1 VDAGRG
7 PRLGAELM
15 SDGLPPDFKSALVI
29 VAHPDDAEFNCGG
42 TVALWTARGVAV
54 SYVICTDGARGV
66 MAMLPRVMAPE
77 ELRRTRRLEQ
87 GAAASVLGVERVT
100 FLEYPDGE
108 LVADVAFKR
117 ELVSWIRRLK
127 PDVVVCQNAVRNYL
141 DLDNN
146 HPDHLAAGQAAIEA
160 IYPAAHS
167 PAYFPDLLEQGLE
180 PHTIRSIWVMGT
192 GTPNHWVDVSATV
205 EQKVQ
210 AIRCHA
216 TQYREDPGEALL
228 AQMAARGRPRG
239 IAHAEAFTRLHGR
252 LGASS

>member
-1 VDAGRG
+1 
-7 PRLGAELM
+7 M
-15 SDGLPPDFKSALVI
+15 SDGLPPDFKRALVI
-29 VAHPDDAEFNCGG
+29 MAHPDDAEFGCGG
-42 TVALWTARGVAV
+42 TVALWTSRGVAV

-77 ELRRTRRLEQ
+77 ELRATRRLEQ
-87 GAAASVLGVERVT
+87 DAAASVLGVERVE
-100 FLEYPDGE
+100 FLGYPDGE
-108 LVADVAFKR
+108 LVAEVALKR
-117 ELVSWIRRLK
+117 ELVSWIRRIK
-127 PDVVVCQNAVRNYL
+127 PDVVICQNAVRTYA
-141 DLDNN
+141 DLDSN

-192 GTPNHWVDVSATV
+192 AAPNHFVDVSATV
-205 EQKVQ
+205 ERKVQ

-216 TQYREDPGEALL
+216 SQYREDPGEGVI
-228 AQMAARGRPRG
+228 AQMVALGRPQG

>member
-1 VDAGRG
+1 
-7 PRLGAELM
+7 M
-15 SDGLPPDFKSALVI
+15 SDGLPPGFKTALVI

-42 TVALWTARGVAV
+42 TVALWTGRGVAV
-54 SYVICTDGARGV
+54 SYVICTDGVRGV
-66 MAMLPRVMAPE
+66 MAMLPRVMTPE

-87 GAAASVLGVERVT
+87 DAAASVLGVARIE

-108 LVADVAFKR
+108 LVADMALKR
-117 ELVSWIRRLK
+117 ELVIWIRRLK

-180 PHTIRSIWVMGT
+180 PHTIRSIWVT
-192 GTPNHWVDVSATV
+192 GTAAPNHFVDVSATV
-205 EQKVQ
+205 EQKVE

-216 TQYREDPGEALL
+216 TQYREDPREVVL
-228 AQMAARGRPRG
+228 AQMAALGRPHG